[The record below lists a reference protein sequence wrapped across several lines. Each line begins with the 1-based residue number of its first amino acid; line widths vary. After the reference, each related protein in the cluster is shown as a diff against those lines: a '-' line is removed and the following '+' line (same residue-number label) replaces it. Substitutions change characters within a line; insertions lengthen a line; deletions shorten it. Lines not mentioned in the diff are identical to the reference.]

1 MTIALLR
8 VLSLTGWGLLLLLCL
23 ILRPHVI
30 LNDREWRC
38 AARDVETG
46 VCDVYER
53 RERYRDDTP

>member
-8 VLSLTGWGLLLLLCL
+8 VLSITGWLLLLLLCL
-23 ILRPHVI
+23 ILWPQVI

-38 AARDVETG
+38 TIRDVETG

-53 RERYRDDTP
+53 RKRYRDDTP